1 MSIDPLV
8 DNAVNRVRKE
18 LITRT
23 DAISTS
29 ITNLPTLIPS
39 DITRELTLV
48 AGEDLTA
55 NIPVRLDSDG
65 KVRRSNTIIAQGEE
79 LPLHSE
85 FYPIIAFKTQ
95 SNNKIV
101 VVYQSRNNSTSR
113 RRLFYSVFDSN
124 LNIIYRSP
132 INPPVALT
140 VGESFSVAKSLGANN
155 TVGIASRVSGSG
167 VRFFSFTVDDTT
179 NLVTVNAGASI
190 SINANA
196 HQHSVCSDST
206 GRFILA
212 IASDATSVSVATF
225 SSNAVQSGTTQS
237 IATVRSG
244 VSAGVCSVAFDSA
257 SSAAYLIVSSASN
270 TAKCIKLTY
279 QTDSYAISGSQVTLT
294 GSVNHNYE
302 QDNRWA
308 TVFDNKVFTEYS
320 QGSGQFSLVAV
331 DITGGTINATAQ
343 ILQSIVPFINGFD
356 LTYRGRVPF
365 VANNK
370 FYFIDKTSNN
380 LVEIVSS
387 VGSIRT
393 SVAGKISTACAKTI
407 YTVESATVYAAARV
421 FNLGSELI
429 LIDNVQ
435 HPYNSSITNNM
446 PVEILLST
454 FKNITDVTT
463 KQNYNT
469 LGTTNATAI
478 ANANIAVSLSPENMG
493 ILQTRTN
500 TGKVIGSSD
509 VDGSII
515 ISSTQ
520 SLLPLKTKRS
530 DAYLARAATT
540 LRANS
545 LAVLEENGMICSAFS
560 PKSTALVSNFTNDG
574 ASLVFSFRLNS
585 GNIFSLSHDGSFN
598 GTNQMVFSVTNPTG
612 DRLASGLFAYTFH
625 TSNPAYAFK
634 NATGTNLFGMMAKAN
649 GAAGTRE
656 FALFSVN
663 EARLQ
668 PFQSGNA
675 TSPIEQIGSVT
686 SFIQTEDG
694 PVSIT
699 YDPTRSLFIGVA
711 RGRGDTENPRVSTF
725 NLSGV
730 RVGTEQTI
738 SGFTGANNLNQVL
751 GLEYDSLSDAC
762 YLIANG
768 GASTANLYVA
778 KLTYQTDAFKLSGS
792 VTTVTTPS
800 GFASGGQYA
809 VGYPSSTILNQM
821 IFCKRTSSNA
831 NKVFA
836 VSVAGGTIN
845 TTGFTLEIPSL
856 PGLSIAVYGSYLCS
870 TGNEL
875 LLPFSSDTIKTGF
888 FRICPSSLSVTIY
901 IYDVAVYSEQRPT
914 TIVKLSNN
922 DYLLGYSSGAVSG
935 VTGRA
940 LRLDLFDEESL
951 LAPYN
956 IPGINYPNKVKA
968 IGRVESLTSA
978 KGMASIKLFGDLSE
992 ENNLSR
998 RFASVRRQKVYL
1010 NDNLTLNKKVNYNR
1024 LRVKSVAG
1032 TTVSSGASTTLLNLF
1047 GSRGGIIDYVIF
1059 STPSGGGSNSV
1070 TDFRVIADGDL
1081 EYVILG
1087 GSAMTTQSSTSYLG
1101 NANVFPLNIEFTD
1114 SINLRAICGASS
1126 ISFTVFYREEV

>member
-23 DAISTS
+23 NSISAS
-29 ITNLPTLIPS
+29 IAALPALIPP
-39 DITRELTLV
+39 DITKELTLV

-79 LPLHSE
+79 LPLHRD

-101 VVYQSRNNSTSR
+101 VVYQSRNDSTSR

-124 LNIIYRSP
+124 LNIIYRS
-132 INPPVALT
+132 IITPPVALT
-140 VGESFSVAKSLGANN
+140 SSESFSVAKSLGANN
-155 TVGIASRVSGSG
+155 TVGIASAITGSG
-167 VRFFSFTVDDTT
+167 VRFFSFTIDDTT

-244 VSAGVCSVAFDSA
+244 ISSGVCSVAFDSA
-257 SSAAYLIVSSASN
+257 SSAAYLVVSSATN

-279 QTDSYAISGSQVTLT
+279 QTTSYAISGSQITLT
-294 GSVNHNYE
+294 GSIDHNYV

-308 TVFDNKVFTEYS
+308 TVFNNKVFTEYS

-343 ILQSIVPFINGFD
+343 ILQSIVPNISGFD
-356 LTYRGRVPF
+356 LATRGRVPF

-387 VGSIRT
+387 VGSIST
-393 SVAGKISTACAKTI
+393 SVAGKISTACTKTI
-407 YTVESATVYAAARV
+407 YTVDSATVYAAATV
-421 FNLGSELI
+421 FNLGSEFI

-435 HPYNSSITNNM
+435 HPYNSSIANNM

-469 LGTTNATAI
+469 LGTTNATAV

-509 VDGSII
+509 IDGSII
-515 ISSTQ
+515 ISPTQ
-520 SLLPLKTKRS
+520 SLLPLKTKRP

-574 ASLVFSFRLNS
+574 AALVFSFRLNS
-585 GNIFSLSHDGSFN
+585 GNTFSLSHDSGFN
-598 GTNQMVFSVTNPTG
+598 GSNQMFFSVTNPTG
-612 DRLASGLFAYTFH
+612 DRLASGLFAYAFS
-625 TSNPAYAFK
+625 TSNPTYAFK
-634 NATGTNLFGMMAKAN
+634 NANGTNLFGMMAKAN
-649 GAAGTRE
+649 GATGTRE
-656 FALFSVN
+656 FSLYNVN
-663 EARLQ
+663 ENRIQA
-668 PFQSGNA
+668 FIAGNA

-686 SFIQTEDG
+686 SFVQTNEG
-694 PVSIT
+694 PVNLTFNPS
-699 YDPTRSLFIGVA
+699 RNLFIGVA
-711 RGRGDTENPRVSTF
+711 KGGGSDNSKVSTF
-725 NLSGV
+725 NLLGV

-738 SGFTGANNLNQVL
+738 TSFNDSNTGEITALD
-751 GLEYDSLSDAC
+751 YDLASDAC
-762 YLIANG
+762 YLAITYSSATQLR
-768 GASTANLYVA
+768 AV

-792 VTTVTTPS
+792 VVNVAVNPPS
-800 GFASGGQYA
+800 TSFGSGTYMSGHSSSVIVNGQ
-809 VGYPSSTILNQM
+809 L
-821 IFCKRTSSNA
+821 FCKRTTSGTD
-831 NKVFA
+831 KVI
-836 VSVAGGTIN
+836 VVNIAGGTIN
-845 TTGFTLEIPSL
+845 TTGNALEIPAL
-856 PGLSIAVYGSYLCS
+856 TGLSIAVYGAHLCS

-875 LLPFSSDTIKTGF
+875 LLPFSSTTIKAGF

-901 IYDVAVYSEQRPT
+901 IYDVAVYSEQKNT
-914 TIVKLSNN
+914 TLVKLSNN

-956 IPGINYPNKVKA
+956 IADISYPNKVKV
-968 IGRVESLTSA
+968 IGQVESLTPA

-1010 NDNLTLNKKVNYNR
+1010 NDNSTLNKKVNYSR
-1024 LRVKSVAG
+1024 LRVKSVTG
-1032 TTVSSGASTTLLNLF
+1032 TTNSSGGASTTLLNLF

-1059 STPSGGGSNSV
+1059 STSSSGSGSV

-1087 GSAMTTQSSTSYLG
+1087 GSAMTTQSTTSFQG

-1114 SINLRAICGASS
+1114 SINLRTICGQSS
-1126 ISFTVFYREEV
+1126 IAYTLVYREEV